1 MKRQN
6 KKKFNL
12 LFAVLLIGYIP
23 LFTSNFILSL
33 FATSQLRTNLTS
45 NTYTRL
51 KACATSVEQYFTW
64 DIRED
69 ILCKDDVSYEFI
81 DSLVDE
87 SIQQTF
93 FVEDTRYLT
102 SIRDAN
108 GNRMEDTK
116 ADPAIWETVK
126 AGNDF
131 KDKNVTI
138 AGTEYYVYYKPVKAE
153 DGTVIGMAFAG
164 EPMAHVDNAC
174 NKLMIKIYTIDTV
187 LLLIFGVIL
196 FVVARMIRRPT
207 ADIADKLSVI
217 ADGDLTVDVDTSAK
231 LAENALLIDAT
242 KSLQSKFNDIIHDVK
257 TDMGDVNTVSK
268 LINMATETCRS
279 SSEDMLRAAT
289 ELADGA
295 TATADSVQNVAK
307 RLEMISE
314 STDDIESSSK
324 DTLELTSEMVS
335 NSMSAKDKLN
345 ELISANKTSVQSANA
360 IVGSINNVDAA
371 VREITE
377 AAELIANIASQTNLL
392 SLNAS
397 IEAAH
402 AGDAGKGFAVV
413 ASEIKA
419 LAEQSDSSAKQIKI
433 VIDNITAKTRECVA
447 KANEIGEA
455 MNVEEMA
462 LSNVNETF
470 ESINTS
476 ISYVENAIN
485 QITEKTTT
493 LKESKN
499 IIVDEVDNLSGI
511 SQETAAST
519 EETMASIETLK
530 ENLED
535 VSSRQSEL
543 CSIADKLKESVNLF
557 KV

>member
-1 MKRQN
+1 MKTN
-6 KKKFNL
+6 KKKKFNL
-12 LFAVLLIGYIP
+12 LIAILLIGYIP
-23 LFTSNFILSL
+23 LLTSNTILSL
-33 FATSQLRTNLTS
+33 FATSQLRSNLIS
-45 NTYTRL
+45 NTYSKL
-51 KACATSVEQYFTW
+51 EACATSVEQYFTW

-69 ILCKDDVSYEFI
+69 ILYKDDVSYEFI
-81 DSLVDE
+81 DALVDD

-93 FVEDTRYLT
+93 FVGDTRYLT
-102 SIRDAN
+102 SVKDEN
-108 GNRMEDTK
+108 GNRVEDTK

-126 AGNDF
+126 AGNDY
-131 KDKNVTI
+131 KDKNVEICDTK
-138 AGTEYYVYYKPVKAE
+138 YYVYYKPVKDE
-153 DGTVIGMAFAG
+153 YGTVIGMAFAG
-164 EPMAHVDNAC
+164 EPMVHVDKAC
-174 NKLMIKIYTIDTV
+174 NKLMISIYTIGV
-187 LLLIFGVIL
+187 IMLLLFGVIL
-196 FVVARMIRRPT
+196 FFVARLIRRPT
-207 ADIADKLSVI
+207 SDMARILSII
-217 ADGDLTVDVDTSAK
+217 ADGDLTTEVTTSDRI
-231 LAENALLIDAT
+231 AENAMLLHAT
-242 KSLQSKFNDIIHDVK
+242 RSLQSKFSEIICDVQRDMHDVH
-257 TDMGDVNTVSK
+257 TTTN
-268 LINMATETCRS
+268 LINAATTVCQT

-307 RLEMISE
+307 RLEEISE
-314 STDDIESSSK
+314 STDDIEVSSR
-324 DTLELTSEMVS
+324 DTLELTAEMVN
-335 NSMSAKDKLN
+335 NSMSAKDKLDK
-345 ELISANKTSVQSANA
+345 LISANKTSVQSAND
-360 IVGSINNVDAA
+360 IVVSINNVDEA

-419 LAEQSDSSAKQIKI
+419 LAEQSDSSAKQIKV
-433 VIDNITAKTRECVA
+433 VIDNITTKTRECVT

-455 MNVEEMA
+455 MNVEEAA
-462 LSNVNETF
+462 LGNVNETF

-476 ISYVENAIN
+476 IEYVEKAIN
-485 QITEKTTT
+485 QITEKTAT

-535 VSSRQSEL
+535 VTTRQLEL
-543 CSIADKLKESVNLF
+543 GNIADKLKESVNLF